1 MFFFLIALP
10 PTAHVQVL
18 PFVCVATKMNEE
30 EERATLENFVDS
42 SILELLLNETKDEK
56 DIVHKIGN
64 HMLLTAILGINWTL
78 NGIKLHLLRSYNNFH
93 PLFVQDPQIAL
104 KSSGYLYKEIR
115 KKGK

>member
-1 MFFFLIALP
+1 
-10 PTAHVQVL
+10 
-18 PFVCVATKMNEE
+18 MNEE
-30 EERATLENFVDS
+30 EERATLLRATLENFVDS

-64 HMLLTAILGINWTL
+64 HMLLSAILGINWTL
-78 NGIKLHLLRSYNNFH
+78 NGIKLHLLRSYNYFH
-93 PLFVQDPQIAL
+93 PLFVQYPQIAL